1 MTMTTLTREALLNSA
16 KIETETVKVA
26 GFGSVKIRQ
35 QSELVRLRRESQ
47 LFDSRGNL
55 VQKHQ
60 ERRRVYH
67 IIDQVMNED
76 ETPMFTDD
84 DVDDLLGLCS
94 TKLDPLYVAIQEFNF
109 RADPK
114 KTDELN
120 DSESS

>member
-1 MTMTTLTREALLNSA
+1 MTTLTREALFNSA
-16 KIETETVKVA
+16 KIETEKVEVA
-26 GFGSVKIRQ
+26 EFGSVLLRQ
-35 QSELVRLRRESQ
+35 QSELMRLRRESQ

-55 VQKHQ
+55 VAKHQ
-60 ERRRVYH
+60 ERRRVYT

-76 ETPMFTDD
+76 ATPMFSDA

-94 TKLDPLYVAIQEFNF
+94 KKLDPLYVAIQEFNY

-114 KTDELN
+114 KTEESN